1 MNLGPHR
8 VVALTLALGLAGCKA
23 AAPSPR
29 ATVVARIA
37 DLVKVTNP
45 EGIDTLEQIPI
56 GDTRQWISIRGRDRS
71 NPILLFIH
79 GGPGN
84 PTMPVSWAFQK
95 PWEDYFTVVQWDQRG
110 TGKSAFPPSTRDRF
124 APTMTLNQFVE
135 DGLAVIDHL
144 RRQLGQEKVIVM
156 GWSWGT
162 AVGARM
168 ALRSPDRIH
177 AYVGMGQVVS
187 VGAERIVYDRTLAL
201 ARQEGNA
208 QAVRELERL
217 APYPG
222 PHSEGLM
229 AGVGTVRKWARAFNG
244 GWYGR
249 KDLALYNALPQWAP
263 EYTDADLAAQEGAGD
278 WALPLLLADV
288 VRHDLAEEGLEYRV
302 PVVFLMG
309 RHDLHTPIEPVE
321 EYFERIQAPAKRLV
335 VFEKSGHFL
344 MFEEPGRLLV
354 TLVQEVLP
362 FATGKG
368 PRVGA
373 PK

>member
-1 MNLGPHR
+1 
-8 VVALTLALGLAGCKA
+8 VAIGLAGCKA
-23 AAPSPR
+23 AVPSPR
-29 ATVVARIA
+29 AAVVARVA

-84 PTMPVSWAFQK
+84 PTMPSSWAFQK

-110 TGKSAFPPSTRDRF
+110 TGKSAFPPSERDRF
-124 APTMTLNQFVE
+124 APTMTLQQFVE

-168 ALRSPDRIH
+168 ALRAPDRIH
-177 AYVGMGQVVS
+177 AFVGMGQVVA
-187 VGAERIVYDRTLAL
+187 VKWERIVYDRTLAL
-201 ARQEGNA
+201 ARQAGNDS
-208 QAVRELERL
+208 AVRELEGL

-222 PHSEGLM
+222 PNNEGLM
-229 AGVGTVRKWARAFNG
+229 AGVGMVRKWARAFNG

-263 EYTDADLAAQEGAGD
+263 EYTDADLAAQDGAGD
-278 WALPLLLADV
+278 WALPLLLADA
-288 VRHDLAEEGLEYRV
+288 VRHDLAEEGLEYQV

-321 EYFERIQAPAKRLV
+321 EYFQRIQAPAKRLV
-335 VFEKSGHFL
+335 IFDKSGHFL

-354 TLVQEVLP
+354 TLVEDVLP
-362 FATGKG
+362 FAPGKG
-368 PRVGA
+368 QPVERVR
-373 PK
+373 